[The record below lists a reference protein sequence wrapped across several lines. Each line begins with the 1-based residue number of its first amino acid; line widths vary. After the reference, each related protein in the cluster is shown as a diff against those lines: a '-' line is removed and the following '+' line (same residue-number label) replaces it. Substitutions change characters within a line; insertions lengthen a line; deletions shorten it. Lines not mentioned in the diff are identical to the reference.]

1 MQGSEARALGTKI
14 THSSE
19 HLTGLACHHKEVNP
33 ARVLLWEGR
42 ASGGSEVTEG
52 TRPSSCLTSRPP
64 GGRPHTLRCPTW
76 RHLRPLSARARGQTP
91 EGLGGVEPLAA
102 THTVSGGGPGAPR
115 GLDAGI
121 THVSRIAVQA
131 EVLEMLLRGDRAHAT
146 GQHS

>member
-64 GGRPHTLRCPTW
+64 GGSSSHTQMSHVATSATSLSTRTGTDTRGARRGVSLWPPLTPSQEAVLVPPAAWTRESPTCP
-76 RHLRPLSARARGQTP
+76 
-91 EGLGGVEPLAA
+91 E
-102 THTVSGGGPGAPR
+102 
-115 GLDAGI
+115 
-121 THVSRIAVQA
+121 
-131 EVLEMLLRGDRAHAT
+131 
-146 GQHS
+146 